1 MKIDDKTIL
10 TYFKINNNNKEVE
23 YVLYSKENE
32 LNSLYISNVYHTENG
47 FKFIKPHQEDLDKLK
62 KIVQNLIS
70 TNPNVFIFT
79 QNKYQFINYVLFANK
94 SISFEEYQKVQLT
107 DVQYSNLLTNK
118 YLKYPFGDVDVIEPS
133 KREFSAEN
141 DKKSIIIS
149 SIILVLFFGFLIF
162 NIPNF
167 IDIIF
172 KKDLM
177 CLSIA
182 TFNLQNIFEITKVI
196 PYFLF
201 QMSVLALILAVI
213 SYISEEKHPIIFY
226 LVGIIV
232 IYSISMLYLDSI
244 HILNIKFLHKYI
256 IKTFGIYA
264 LVHSIIVTLSYYG
277 AKIVTIAATEYLKVK
292 NFITHYTI
300 FLAAFLFLLIG
311 ITLFY
316 NNTLYDDVNRFIV
329 HHVIGGVY

>member
-10 TYFKINNNNKEVE
+10 TYFKINSNNKKVE

-32 LNSLYISNVYHTENG
+32 INSVYISNVCHTEDG

-79 QNKYQFINYVLFANK
+79 QNKYQFINYVLLANK
-94 SISFEEYQKVQLT
+94 NISFEEYQKVQLT
-107 DVQYSNLLTNK
+107 DTQYSNLLTNK

-133 KREFSAEN
+133 KREFSVEN
-141 DKKSIIIS
+141 DKKAIIIS
-149 SIILVLFFGFLIF
+149 SIILVLFFGLLIF

-182 TFNLQNIFEITKVI
+182 TFNLQNIFEISKVI

-201 QMSVLALILAVI
+201 QMSVLTLIFAVI
-213 SYISEEKHPIIFY
+213 SYTSEEKHPIIFY
-226 LVGIIV
+226 LIGVII
-232 IYSISMLYLDSI
+232 IYAISMIYLDSI
-244 HILNIKFLHKYI
+244 HILGIKFLHKYV
-256 IKTFGIYA
+256 IKIFGIYA
-264 LVHSIIVTLSYYG
+264 LVHSVIVTLSYYG
-277 AKIVTIAATEYLKVK
+277 AKIITTIVTEYLKVK
-292 NFITHYTI
+292 NFVTHYTI
-300 FLAAFLFLLIG
+300 FLAAFLFLVIG

-316 NNTLYDDVNRFIV
+316 NNTLYDDVNKFIV